1 MMQETKTFVIKKET
15 SDIIKGFAI
24 LLMFVHHFIT
34 FPSFIIEDC
43 RSQYEIFAVLNSPTK
58 LCVCVFA
65 FITGWAFC
73 ISKKKKLTDIIIRLI
88 KFLVV
93 YWLAA
98 IPIIVFAAAL
108 CGFAPSPLVLVLEF
122 FGVSHNVMI
131 FCWYVLFYIISML
144 LMVCLYRL
152 FNKNIWLA
160 IILGVIAPIAVFMGL
175 MAVNPIAEIDE
186 ILNNLKHW
194 FPCVSAGFICCRYNL
209 FAYPDKLLHKVP
221 DILLLVVGI
230 AVCGVGRYYVSSLD
244 FLYCCILVF
253 SLSRFVQNA
262 KDYKIN
268 RAVSGTFKALG
279 KASTN
284 MWFWHCLLFSG
295 VTRFVVQPYLSFL
308 IQFPLLFLLAGTVV
322 LFLISVLWNLI
333 DKKILTLLHLTGH

>member
-1 MMQETKTFVIKKET
+1 MKESKTFVIKKET

-34 FPSFIIEDC
+34 FPSFIIEDY

-73 ISKKKKLTDIIIRLI
+73 ISKKKKLTDIMIRLI
-88 KFLVV
+88 KFLIV

-98 IPIIVFAAAL
+98 IPIIIFAVAL

-122 FGVSHNVMI
+122 FGVTHNVMI

-144 LMVCLYRL
+144 LMFCIYRL
-152 FNKNIWLA
+152 LNKNIWLA
-160 IILGVIAPIAVFMGL
+160 VILGVIVPIVVFMGL

-194 FPCVSAGFICCRYNL
+194 FPCVSAGYICCRYNL
-209 FAYPDKLLHKVP
+209 FAYPDKLLNKVP
-221 DILLLVVGI
+221 NILLVVVGI
-230 AVCGVGRYYVSSLD
+230 AICGVGRYYVSSLD
-244 FLYCCILVF
+244 VLYCCILVF
-253 SLSRFVQNA
+253 VLSCFVQNT
-262 KDYKIN
+262 KDHKIN
-268 RAVSGTFKALG
+268 RAISVTFKSFG

-284 MWFWHCLLFSG
+284 MWFWHCLLFSS
-295 VTRFVVQPYLSFL
+295 VTRSVVQPYLWFL
-308 IQFPLLFLLAGTVV
+308 VQFPLLFLLVGTVC
-322 LFLISVLWNLI
+322 LFFVVHLWNLI
-333 DKKILTLLHLTGH
+333 DKKILSLLHLMGH